1 MKQASRQRETGSRTM
16 SPPDG
21 SAARQATEDFA
32 DRLRRRLIGG
42 LRFEGHVRKQV
53 LELLQ
58 EIEAEIIS
66 KLDRHNPVGV
76 SQTAAQQRRLRR
88 LLRDTRAKMRELY
101 QELRLNAAGS
111 LGEFAAAEA
120 AWTQSALHR
129 AVSGVAADLTVRVA
143 PVAVLR
149 TLVEDTLI
157 VGRPL
162 KEWWAKQEQSA
173 FDRFVVQMRLG
184 VAQNETVEQLIRRV
198 RGTRAMRF
206 QDGLMEVSRRS
217 AEMAVRTS
225 VNAVGNAARQA
236 VYEANSDLIT
246 AFVHSSVLDGK
257 TSVTCGVRDGLAWDQ
272 ERTPVGHKVA
282 FQQPPLHPN
291 CRSVILPRIG
301 DVRTIPGSR
310 VSADGPVPAS
320 QTFETWIRG
329 KTASEQNKI
338 LGVGRARMWRRNKLT
353 LRQLLDFKGDPLTLD
368 ELQRRYSE

>member
-1 MKQASRQRETGSRTM
+1 MP
-16 SPPDG
+16 PPDG
-21 SAARQATEDFA
+21 AAARQATEDFA

-42 LRFEGHVRKQV
+42 LRFDGHVRKQV
-53 LELLQ
+53 LELLRDV
-58 EIEAEIIS
+58 ETEIIA
-66 KLDRHNPVGV
+66 KLDQHNPVGV

-101 QELRLNAAGS
+101 RDIHLNTATS
-111 LGEFAAAEA
+111 LDEFAAAEA
-120 AWTQSALHR
+120 AWAQSALHR
-129 AVSGVAADLTVRVA
+129 AVSGVAVDLTVRVA
-143 PVAVLR
+143 PAAVLR
-149 TLVEDTLI
+149 TLIEDTLI

-162 KEWWAKQEQSA
+162 NEWWAKQEQVA
-173 FDRFVVQMRLG
+173 FDRFAIQMRLG

-225 VNAVGNAARQA
+225 VNAIGNAARQA
-236 VYEANSDLIT
+236 VYEANGDLIT

-257 TSVTCGVRDGLAWDQ
+257 TSITCGARDGLAWDQ
-272 ERTPVGHKVA
+272 ERAPVGHKVA

-310 VSADGPVPAS
+310 VSADGAVPAS

-329 KTASEQNKI
+329 KSASEQNEI
-338 LGVGRARMWRRNKLT
+338 LGPGRARMWRHNKLT
-353 LRQLLDFKGDPLTLD
+353 LRQLLDFKGDPLSLS
-368 ELQRRYSE
+368 ELERRYSE